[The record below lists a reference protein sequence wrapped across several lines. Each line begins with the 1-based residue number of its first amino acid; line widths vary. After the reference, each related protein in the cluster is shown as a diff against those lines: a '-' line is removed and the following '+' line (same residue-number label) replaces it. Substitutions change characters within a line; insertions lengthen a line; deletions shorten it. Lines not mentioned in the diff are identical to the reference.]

1 MLKWLLLALRWYSLV
16 RRWPNRRFDSIIIVI
31 FVYSRILWLSDRR
44 VAILL
49 LSLALPVSQMILV
62 GIDLPTICSHVF
74 LIVDGLGV
82 GLRYKFLVL
91 IRLWLIN
98 WLITVLG
105 MEGCLYWLRL
115 VKGYKSL
122 TTVQLEALRGTDTCK
137 TSLQQVLLNR
147 FDTRL
152 TKAALTVYLTSWEV
166 RILRAVKLWLGLK
179 GVCSLDLLKDLIS
192 LLESLSKHLLG
203 LNLLLLLLLLK
214 HLQ

>member
-1 MLKWLLLALRWYSLV
+1 
-16 RRWPNRRFDSIIIVI
+16 
-31 FVYSRILWLSDRR
+31 
-44 VAILL
+44 
-49 LSLALPVSQMILV
+49 
-62 GIDLPTICSHVF
+62 
-74 LIVDGLGV
+74 
-82 GLRYKFLVL
+82 
-91 IRLWLIN
+91 
-98 WLITVLG
+98 

-152 TKAALTVYLTSWEV
+152 AKAALTVYLTSWEV